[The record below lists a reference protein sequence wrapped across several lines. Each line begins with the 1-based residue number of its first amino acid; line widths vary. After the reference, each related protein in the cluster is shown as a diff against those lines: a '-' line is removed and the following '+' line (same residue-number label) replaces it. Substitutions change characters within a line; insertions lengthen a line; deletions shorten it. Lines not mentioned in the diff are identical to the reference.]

1 MAVGVA
7 LIGIGISFTILS
19 RFGADPCTSMNLG
32 ISQKIGL
39 TFGVWQCILNVILLV
54 FMLFLDRSL
63 AGPGTVVN
71 LIFVGLIADWFRWGF
86 TAVYPD
92 SLSLAVRIA
101 LLALGIVLVAIG
113 AALYMN
119 SGLGVSPYDSLALIA
134 ANRSKLDFRWCRILC
149 DGTAALAG
157 WATGGAVGVGTLII
171 ALCLGPFIRFFRSL
185 FSRRMLLAHGA
196 GSKNAA

>member
-1 MAVGVA
+1 MTVGVI

-19 RFGADPCTSMNLG
+19 NFGTDPCSSMNLG

-63 AGPGTVVN
+63 AGPGTVVS

-86 TAVYPD
+86 AAVFPY
-92 SLSLAVRIA
+92 SLPQAARIA
-101 LLALGIVLVAIG
+101 LLAAGIALVGAG

-119 SGLGVSPYDSLALIA
+119 SGLGVSPYDSLAIIA
-134 ANRSKLDFRWCRILC
+134 ARRTRLDFKWCRILC
-149 DGTAALAG
+149 DGTAALIG
-157 WATGGAVGVGTLII
+157 WLTGGAVGVGTLII
-171 ALCLGPFIRFFRSL
+171 ALCLGPFIRFFSDR
-185 FSRRMLLAHGA
+185 FSRLMLLPHC
-196 GSKNAA
+196 GSGRNAA